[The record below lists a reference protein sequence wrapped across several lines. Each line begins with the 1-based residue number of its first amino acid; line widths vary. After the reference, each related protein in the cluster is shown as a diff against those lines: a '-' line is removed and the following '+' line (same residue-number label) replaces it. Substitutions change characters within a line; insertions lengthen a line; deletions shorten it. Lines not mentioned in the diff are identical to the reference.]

1 MANKT
6 LTIEILR
13 SVIVDAVKTDTHI
26 KGTIDK
32 SIDEKASRVAY
43 NETAGDEAYHLR
55 KLDRTITASAENLVA
70 EISDMLSGNTQI
82 TPDYSDATKI
92 KISVG
97 VDARFNTSFAPTL
110 ARLSSEYITNYV
122 LVLWFGAITNGQ
134 NQVQFYSQLSSTY
147 LNSIRKCFNKVA
159 PSAPTNEDDEEV
171 SILDTTGS
179 FSSNVSI
186 TVKGSKTNLT
196 AIQGV
201 SSPAKGDCWLSSDNN
216 KMYYYDGANWVE
228 YKFTNV

>member
-32 SIDEKASRVAY
+32 SIDDKASRVAY
-43 NETAGDEAYHLR
+43 NETAGDEAYHIR
-55 KLDRTITASAENLVA
+55 KIDRTITASAENLVA
-70 EISDMLSGNTQI
+70 EISDMLSGNTEI
-82 TPDYSDATKI
+82 TPDYSDEKKI

-122 LVLWFGAITNGQ
+122 LVLWWGAITNGQ
-134 NQVQFYSQLSSTY
+134 NQVQFYSQLSNTY

-159 PSAPTNEDDEEV
+159 PAAPLDEGNEV
-171 SILDTTGS
+171 TLLDTVGT
-179 FSSNVSI
+179 FSDKINI
-186 TVKGSKTNLT
+186 TLKGTKTALSD
-196 AIQGV
+196 IQSV
-201 SSPAKGDCWLSSDNN
+201 SSPSKGDAYLETTNN
-216 KMYYYDGANWVE
+216 KIYYYNGSAWAE
-228 YKFTNV
+228 YKF

>member
-55 KLDRTITASAENLVA
+55 KIDRTITASAENLVA
-70 EISDMLSGNTQI
+70 EISDMLSGNTEI
-82 TPDYSDATKI
+82 NPDYSDPSMI
-92 KISVG
+92 NISVG

-110 ARLSSEYITNYV
+110 ARL
-122 LVLWFGAITNGQ
+122 VLWWGAITNGQ
-134 NQVQFYSQLSSTY
+134 NQVQFYSQLSNSY
-147 LNSIRKCFNKVA
+147 LNYIRKCFNKVA
-159 PSAPTNEDDEEV
+159 PAAPTKKNESGQDVEA
-171 SILDTTGS
+171 SILDTTG
-179 FSSNVSI
+179 
-186 TVKGSKTNLT
+186 
-196 AIQGV
+196 
-201 SSPAKGDCWLSSDNN
+201 
-216 KMYYYDGANWVE
+216 
-228 YKFTNV
+228 KFETQTT

>member
-1 MANKT
+1 MADKT

-13 SVIVDAVKTDTHI
+13 SVIIDAVKTDTHI

-70 EISDMLSGNTQI
+70 EISGNTEI
-82 TPDYSDATKI
+82 TPDYSDVTKI

-97 VDARFNTSFAPTL
+97 VDARFNTSFASTL

-134 NQVQFYSQLSSTY
+134 NQVQFYSQLASTY

-159 PSAPTNEDDEEV
+159 PPAPTKKDDSEQDVEA
-171 SILDTTGS
+171 SILDTKGS
-179 FSSNVSI
+179 F
-186 TVKGSKTNLT
+186 TTN
-196 AIQGV
+196 
-201 SSPAKGDCWLSSDNN
+201 
-216 KMYYYDGANWVE
+216 E
-228 YKFTNV
+228 

>member
-13 SVIVDAVKTDTHI
+13 SVIIDAVKTDTHI

-32 SIDEKASRVAY
+32 SLDDKASRYSY
-43 NETAGDEAYHLR
+43 NETAGDEAHHLR

-70 EISDMLSGNTQI
+70 EISDMLSGNTEI
-82 TPDYSDATKI
+82 TPDYSDEAKI

-97 VDARFNTSFAPTL
+97 VDARFNTSFASTL

-134 NQVQFYSQLSSTY
+134 NQVQFYSQLASAY

-159 PSAPTNEDDEEV
+159 PPAPTKKDDSEQDVEA
-171 SILDTTGS
+171 SILDTKGS
-179 FSSNVSI
+179 F
-186 TVKGSKTNLT
+186 TTN
-196 AIQGV
+196 
-201 SSPAKGDCWLSSDNN
+201 K
-216 KMYYYDGANWVE
+216 
-228 YKFTNV
+228 

>member
-13 SVIVDAVKTDTHI
+13 SVIIDAVKTDTHI

-32 SIDEKASRVAY
+32 SLDDKASRYSY
-43 NETAGDEAYHLR
+43 NETAGDEAHHLR

-70 EISDMLSGNTQI
+70 EISDMLSGNTEI

-134 NQVQFYSQLSSTY
+134 NQVQFYSQLASTY

-159 PSAPTNEDDEEV
+159 PPAPTKKNSSNQDVEA

-179 FSSNVSI
+179 F
-186 TVKGSKTNLT
+186 TTN
-196 AIQGV
+196 
-201 SSPAKGDCWLSSDNN
+201 S
-216 KMYYYDGANWVE
+216 
-228 YKFTNV
+228 

>member
-1 MANKT
+1 MENKT

-13 SVIVDAVKTDTHI
+13 YVIVDAVKTDPHI

-55 KLDRTITASAENLVA
+55 KIDRTITASAENLVA
-70 EISDMLSGNTQI
+70 EISDMLSGNTEI
-82 TPDYSDATKI
+82 NPDYSDPSKI

-122 LVLWFGAITNGQ
+122 LVLWWGAITNGQ
-134 NQVQFYSQLSSTY
+134 NQVQFYSQLSNSY
-147 LNSIRKCFNKVA
+147 LNYIRKCFNKVA
-159 PSAPTNEDDEEV
+159 PAAPTKKGTDGKDVEA
-171 SILDTTGS
+171 SILDTTG
-179 FSSNVSI
+179 
-186 TVKGSKTNLT
+186 
-196 AIQGV
+196 
-201 SSPAKGDCWLSSDNN
+201 
-216 KMYYYDGANWVE
+216 
-228 YKFTNV
+228 KFETQTT

>member
-55 KLDRTITASAENLVA
+55 KIDRTITASAENLVA
-70 EISDMLSGNTQI
+70 EISDMLSGNTEI
-82 TPDYSDATKI
+82 NPDYSDPSKI

-122 LVLWFGAITNGQ
+122 LVLWWGAITNGQ
-134 NQVQFYSQLSSTY
+134 NQVQFYSQLSNSY
-147 LNSIRKCFNKVA
+147 LNYIRKCFNKVA
-159 PSAPTNEDDEEV
+159 PAAPTKKNASGQDVEA
-171 SILDTTGS
+171 SILDTT
-179 FSSNVSI
+179 
-186 TVKGSKTNLT
+186 
-196 AIQGV
+196 
-201 SSPAKGDCWLSSDNN
+201 AK
-216 KMYYYDGANWVE
+216 VE
-228 YKFTNV
+228 TQTT

>member
-1 MANKT
+1 MKT
-6 LTIEILR
+6 ITLNILR
-13 SVIVDAVKTDTHI
+13 SVVMDGVKIDTHI
-26 KGTIDK
+26 RGLIDK

-43 NETAGDEAYHLR
+43 NETAGDEAHHLR
-55 KLDRTITASAENLVA
+55 KIDRTITASAAHLVA
-70 EISDMLSGNTQI
+70 EISDMLSGNTTI

-134 NQVQFYSQLSSTY
+134 NQVQFYSQLASTY

-159 PSAPTNEDDEEV
+159 PPAPTKKNASGQDVEA
-171 SILDTTGS
+171 SILDTTG
-179 FSSNVSI
+179 
-186 TVKGSKTNLT
+186 
-196 AIQGV
+196 
-201 SSPAKGDCWLSSDNN
+201 
-216 KMYYYDGANWVE
+216 
-228 YKFTNV
+228 KFETQTT